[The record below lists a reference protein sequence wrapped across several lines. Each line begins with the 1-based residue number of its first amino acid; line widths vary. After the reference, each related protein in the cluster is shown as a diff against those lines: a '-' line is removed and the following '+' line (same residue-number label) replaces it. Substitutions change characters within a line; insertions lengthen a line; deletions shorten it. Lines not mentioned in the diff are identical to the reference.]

1 MNKTADDKLLEALEG
16 EISAAEVGITDVVNE
31 ARAPARRPE
40 RKRRLARRGLR
51 AAK

>member
-1 MNKTADDKLLEALEG
+1 MNKTADDILLEALEG
-16 EISAAEVGITDVVNE
+16 EIDLAGQGITDVVNE
-31 ARAPARRPE
+31 AHAPARRPE